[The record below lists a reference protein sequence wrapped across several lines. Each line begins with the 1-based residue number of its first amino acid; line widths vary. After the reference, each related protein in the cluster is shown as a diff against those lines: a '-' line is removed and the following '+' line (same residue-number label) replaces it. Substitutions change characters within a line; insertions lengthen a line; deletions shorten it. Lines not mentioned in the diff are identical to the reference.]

1 MLILNYY
8 NRKEYI
14 PMGELDIFAIR
25 IKQLRESL
33 KMTQREF
40 SKHISIKQQT
50 LSGYERGIIKPPLDI
65 AKNIAE
71 KCNISIDWLC
81 GLSNKKTSSNIP
93 QTLAD
98 IFEILFLIQEYSD
111 IQIYAHEGTVYIRN
125 HENAIIGGEKS
136 IIHTIGFQPYTIDEF
151 INDWRKML
159 DALLS
164 ETIDQEIYELWKEKT
179 LKKTMS
185 YLPDGT
191 EIKDNELP

>member
-1 MLILNYY
+1 
-8 NRKEYI
+8 
-14 PMGELDIFAIR
+14 MGELDIFAIR
-25 IKQLRESL
+25 IKQLRKSF
-33 KMTQREF
+33 KMTQQEF
-40 SKHISIKQQT
+40 SKYIGIKQQT
-50 LSGYERGIIKPPLDI
+50 LSGYERGIMKPPLDI

-98 IFEILFLIQEYSD
+98 IFEILFLVQEYSD
-111 IQIYAHEGTVYIRN
+111 IRIYSHKDIVYIRN
-125 HENAIIGGEKS
+125 CDNKIIGGEES
-136 IIHTIGFQPYTIDEF
+136 TIHTIGFQPYTIDEF
-151 INDWRKML
+151 INDWQKML

-185 YLPDGT
+185 YLPDGS
-191 EIKDNELP
+191 EIKNNEMESFRKNR